1 MQLAGFWMAVATF
14 LGIWWGH
21 VGVRLL
27 ERNLT
32 RVEPAAFA
40 LAAAGFGL
48 NLYSLFAPNLTIAG
62 VCSIIGITLL
72 WDAYELFRQQKRVI
86 KGHAPANPAN
96 PRHAA
101 YLAAGGHA
109 TTEDLL
115 DREPTGRPAHAA
127 HAPERAARRGSGYP
141 TSASTD

>member
-1 MQLAGFWMAVATF
+1 MLQLAGFWMAVATF

-21 VGVRLL
+21 VGVRWL
-27 ERNLT
+27 ERNVT

-40 LAAAGFGL
+40 LAAAGVGL
-48 NLYSLFAPNLTIAG
+48 NTYSLFAPNLTIAG

-72 WDAYELFRQQKRVI
+72 WDAYELFRQQRRVI
-86 KGHAPANPAN
+86 KGHAPANPNN

-115 DREPTGRPAHAA
+115 DREPTGSPASAA
-127 HAPERAARRGSGYP
+127 HPRRQGEQYP
-141 TSASTD
+141 TGASTD